1 MAQIDLPMRRVGQ
14 RLWHH
19 PDFLKLWGGET
30 IALFG
35 IQVAALAVPLTAAI
49 SLGASPLQMGVLSAL
64 STAPSL
70 LFGLFAGAWADRL
83 RRRPILIATNL
94 LRAALLATIPL
105 LAFFGL
111 LSMAQLYALAIVV
124 GSAGV
129 FFVAAYQPYL
139 ATLVAREDRIE
150 GNSKLRLSEAL
161 AQIAGPGLGGAL
173 VQLIGAPLTLIISA
187 IAPLCSA
194 SAIASIRTPE
204 PTPASDAARRA
215 IWQEIGE
222 GLRAVFAVPL
232 LRLLV
237 LGDAVSAFGGGMIA
251 STAILYITRQLGIG
265 PGIFGAIVAVSGPA
279 AILGTVLAG
288 RLVRACGLGPAL
300 IGALFLT
307 GGAALLLPLAG
318 TTAALSVPILVGW
331 RALDAVGSAIYG
343 INFYTTLQTVPPP
356 QVQGR
361 VNATARVFIWGATA
375 LGGLA
380 GGITGQG
387 FGLRGALT
395 IAAVGMLLAPLALL
409 LSRVRRVRA
418 ITD

>member
-1 MAQIDLPMRRVGQ
+1 MAQLDLPARRAGQ
-14 RLWHH
+14 RLWRH

-30 IALFG
+30 VALFG
-35 IQVAALAVPLTAAI
+35 IQVAALAVPLTAAV
-49 SLGASPLQMGVLSAL
+49 SLGASPLQMGILSAL

-70 LFGLFAGAWADRL
+70 LFGLFAGAWSDRL
-83 RRRPILIATNL
+83 RRRPILIAANL
-94 LRAALLATIPL
+94 LRAILLATVPVMAAL
-105 LAFFGL
+105 GR
-111 LSMAQLYALAIVV
+111 LSMAQLYVVATIV

-173 VQLIGAPLTLIISA
+173 VQLIGAPLTLTLSA

-194 SAIASIRTPE
+194 GAIASIRTPE
-204 PTPASDAARRA
+204 PVPAGDAARRPL
-215 IWQEIGE
+215 WREIGE

-237 LGDAVSAFGGGMIA
+237 LGDALGAFGGGMIA
-251 STAILYITRQLGIG
+251 GTAVLYITRELGLG
-265 PGIFGAIVAVSGPA
+265 PGIFGGIVAVSGPA
-279 AILGTVLAG
+279 AILGTLLAG
-288 RLVRACGLGPAL
+288 RLVRACGLGPVL

-307 GGAALLLPLAG
+307 GGAALLVPFAG
-318 TTAALSVPILVGW
+318 ATAAPGVPLLIAW
-331 RALDAVGSAIYG
+331 RALDAIGGAIYG
-343 INFYTTLQTVPPP
+343 INFYTILQTVPPP

-380 GGITGQG
+380 GGAIGQG
-387 FGLRGALT
+387 FGLRGAL
-395 IAAVGMLLAPLALL
+395 IVAAAGMLLAPLVLL
-409 LSRVRRVRA
+409 LSRVRHLRE
-418 ITD
+418 ITA

>member
-1 MAQIDLPMRRVGQ
+1 MAHVELPARRAGQ
-14 RLWHH
+14 RLWRH

-35 IQVAALAVPLTAAI
+35 IQVAALAVPLTAAV
-49 SLGASPLQMGVLSAL
+49 SLGASPFQMGVLSAL

-83 RRRPILIATNL
+83 RRRPILIVANV
-94 LRAALLATIPL
+94 LRAALLASIPV

-111 LSMAQLYALAIVV
+111 LRMEQLYALAIVV
-124 GSAGV
+124 GSASV

-139 ATLVAREDRIE
+139 ATLVAPEDRIE
-150 GNSKLRLSEAL
+150 GNSKLRLSDAL
-161 AQIAGPGLGGAL
+161 AQIAGPGLGGVL

-204 PTPASDAARRA
+204 TEPVDARARRP
-215 IWQEIGE
+215 IWGEIGE
-222 GLRAVFAVPL
+222 GAQAVFAVPL

-237 LGDAVSAFGGGMIA
+237 TADAVSSFGGGMIA

-265 PGIFGAIVAVSGPA
+265 PGLFGAIVAISGPA

-288 RLVRACGLGPAL
+288 RLARACGLGPLL

-307 GGAALLLPLAG
+307 GGAALLLPLAATA
-318 TTAALSVPILVGW
+318 TTLNVALLVGW
-331 RALDAVGSAIYG
+331 RALDAIGSAIYG
-343 INFYTTLQTVPPP
+343 INFYTVLQTLPPP
-356 QVQGR
+356 RVQGR
-361 VNATARVFIWGATA
+361 VNATARVCIWGATA
-375 LGGLA
+375 LGGLM
-380 GGITGQG
+380 GGAIGQG

-395 IAAVGMLLAPLALL
+395 IAATIMLLAPLGLL
-409 LSRVRRVRA
+409 LSRMRRVRA
-418 ITD
+418 ITT

>member
-1 MAQIDLPMRRVGQ
+1 MAQLDLPARRAGQ
-14 RLWHH
+14 RLWRH

-30 IALFG
+30 VALIG
-35 IQVAALAVPLTAAI
+35 IQVAALAVPLTAAV

-64 STAPSL
+64 SAAPAL

-111 LSMAQLYALAIVV
+111 LSMAQLYVLAIIV
-124 GSAGV
+124 GSASV
-129 FFVAAYQPYL
+129 FFIAAYQPYL

-173 VQLIGAPLTLIISA
+173 VQLIGAPLTLILSA
-187 IAPLCSA
+187 ITPLCSA
-194 SAIASIRTPE
+194 GAIAGIRTPE
-204 PTPASDAARRA
+204 PLPVGDAVRRP
-215 IWQEIGE
+215 IGQEIGE
-222 GLRAVFAVPL
+222 GLRAIFAVPL

-237 LGDAVSAFGGGMIA
+237 LGDAVSAFGSGMIA
-251 STAILYITRQLGIG
+251 GTAILYITRQLGIG
-265 PGIFGAIVAVSGPA
+265 PGIFGGIVAVSGPA
-279 AILGTVLAG
+279 AILGTLLAG
-288 RLVRACGLGPAL
+288 RLVRACGLGPTL

-318 TTAALSVPILVGW
+318 AAVAASIPILIGW
-331 RALDAVGSAIYG
+331 RALDAIGGAIYG
-343 INFYTTLQTVPPP
+343 INFYTILQTLPPP

-361 VNATARVFIWGATA
+361 VNATARVFIWGSTA
-375 LGGLA
+375 LGSLV
-380 GGITGQG
+380 GGAIGQG

-395 IAAVGMLLAPLALL
+395 VAALGMLLAPLALL
-409 LSRVRRVRA
+409 LSRVRHVRELA
-418 ITD
+418 D

>member
-1 MAQIDLPMRRVGQ
+1 MVQLDLPAHRDGQ
-14 RLWHH
+14 RLWRH

-30 IALFG
+30 VALFG

-49 SLGASPLQMGVLSAL
+49 SLGATPLQMGVLSAL

-105 LAFFGL
+105 LAAVGL
-111 LSMAQLYALAIVV
+111 LSMAQLYLLAIVV

-173 VQLIGAPLTLIISA
+173 VQLIGAPLTLILSA

-194 SAIASIRTPE
+194 GAIASIRTPE
-204 PTPASDAARRA
+204 PEPVTADAHRS
-215 IWQEIGE
+215 IGQEIGE

-237 LGDAVSAFGGGMIA
+237 LNDAVSSFGSGMIA
-251 STAILYITRQLGIG
+251 GTAILYITRQLGIG
-265 PGIFGAIVAVSGPA
+265 PGVFGAIVAISGPA
-279 AILGTVLAG
+279 AILGTLLAG
-288 RLVRACGLGPAL
+288 RLVRACGLGPTL

-318 TTAALSVPILVGW
+318 AVAALSVPLLIAW

-343 INFYTTLQTVPPP
+343 INFYTILQTVPPP

-380 GGITGQG
+380 GGFVGQG
-387 FGLRGALT
+387 FGLRAALVV
-395 IAAVGMLLAPLALL
+395 AATGMLLAPLALL
-409 LSRVRRVRA
+409 LSRVRRVRGL
-418 ITD
+418 TD

>member
-1 MAQIDLPMRRVGQ
+1 
-14 RLWHH
+14 
-19 PDFLKLWGGET
+19 
-30 IALFG
+30 
-35 IQVAALAVPLTAAI
+35 
-49 SLGASPLQMGVLSAL
+49 
-64 STAPSL
+64 
-70 LFGLFAGAWADRL
+70 L

-94 LRAALLATIPL
+94 LRAALLATVPL

-111 LSMAQLYALAIVV
+111 LSMAQLYVLAIIV
-124 GSAGV
+124 GAAGV

-139 ATLVAREDRIE
+139 ATLVARADRIE

-187 IAPLCSA
+187 LAPLCSA

-204 PTPASDAARRA
+204 PVPANDNARRP
-215 IWQEIGE
+215 IWREIGE

-237 LGDAVSAFGGGMIA
+237 LGDAVSAFGSGMIA

-279 AILGTVLAG
+279 AILGTLLAG
-288 RLVRACGLGPAL
+288 RLVRACGLGPTL
-300 IGALFLT
+300 IGALSLT
-307 GGAALLLPLAG
+307 GGAALLLPLAA

-343 INFYTTLQTVPPP
+343 INFYTILQTVPPP

-380 GGITGQG
+380 GGIIGQG

-395 IAAVGMLLAPLALL
+395 IAAAEMLLAPLALL

>member
-1 MAQIDLPMRRVGQ
+1 MARLDLPARCVGQ
-14 RLWHH
+14 HLWQH
-19 PDFLKLWGGET
+19 PDFLKLWAGET
-30 IALFG
+30 VALFG
-35 IQVAALAVPLTAAI
+35 IQVAALAVPLTAAV

-70 LFGLFAGAWADRL
+70 LFGLFAGAWSDRL

-105 LAFFGL
+105 MAALGL
-111 LSMAQLYALAIVV
+111 LSMAQLYILAAIV

-173 VQLIGAPLTLIISA
+173 VQLIGAPLTLILSA

-194 SAIASIRTPE
+194 GAIAGIRTPE
-204 PTPASDAARRA
+204 PNPASDAARRP
-215 IWQEIGE
+215 IWREIGE
-222 GLRAVFAVPL
+222 GWHAIFAVPL
-232 LRLLV
+232 LRLIV
-237 LGDAVSAFGGGMIA
+237 IGDAVSAFGSGMIA
-251 STAILYITRQLGIG
+251 GIAILYITRQLGIG
-265 PGIFGAIVAVSGPA
+265 PGLFGGIVAVSGPA
-279 AILGTVLAG
+279 AIVGTLLAG
-288 RLVRACGLGPAL
+288 RAVRACGLGPTL
-300 IGALFLT
+300 IGTLFLT

-318 TTAALSVPILVGW
+318 TFTALSLPLLVAW
-331 RALDAVGSAIYG
+331 RALDAVGGAIYG
-343 INFYTTLQTVPPP
+343 INFYTVLQTLPPLA
-356 QVQGR
+356 VQGR

-380 GGITGQG
+380 GGVIGQWL
-387 FGLRGALT
+387 GLRGAL
-395 IAAVGMLLAPLALL
+395 IVAASVMLLAPLALL
-409 LSRVRRVRA
+409 LSRLRHVREPPA
-418 ITD
+418 

>member
-1 MAQIDLPMRRVGQ
+1 MAHVELPARRAGQ
-14 RLWHH
+14 RLWRH

-35 IQVAALAVPLTAAI
+35 IQVAALAVPLTAAV
-49 SLGASPLQMGVLSAL
+49 SLGASPFQMGVLSAL

-83 RRRPILIATNL
+83 RRRPILIVANV
-94 LRAALLATIPL
+94 LRAALLASIPV

-111 LSMAQLYALAIVV
+111 LRMEQLYALAIVV
-124 GSAGV
+124 GSASV

-139 ATLVAREDRIE
+139 ATLVAPEDRIE
-150 GNSKLRLSEAL
+150 GNSKLRLSDAL
-161 AQIAGPGLGGAL
+161 AQIAGPGLGGVL

-204 PTPASDAARRA
+204 TEPVDARARRP
-215 IWQEIGE
+215 IWGEIGE
-222 GLRAVFAVPL
+222 GAQAVFAVPL

-237 LGDAVSAFGGGMIA
+237 TADAVSSFGGGMIA

-265 PGIFGAIVAVSGPA
+265 PGLFGAIVAISGPA

-288 RLVRACGLGPAL
+288 RLARACGLGPLL
-300 IGALFLT
+300 IGALF
-307 GGAALLLPLAG
+307 
-318 TTAALSVPILVGW
+318 LVGW
-331 RALDAVGSAIYG
+331 RALDAIGSAIYG
-343 INFYTTLQTVPPP
+343 INFYTVLQTLPPP
-356 QVQGR
+356 RVQGR
-361 VNATARVFIWGATA
+361 VNATARVCIWGATA
-375 LGGLA
+375 LGGLM
-380 GGITGQG
+380 GGAIGQG

-395 IAAVGMLLAPLALL
+395 IAATIMLLAPLGLL
-409 LSRVRRVRA
+409 LSRMRRVRA
-418 ITD
+418 ITT